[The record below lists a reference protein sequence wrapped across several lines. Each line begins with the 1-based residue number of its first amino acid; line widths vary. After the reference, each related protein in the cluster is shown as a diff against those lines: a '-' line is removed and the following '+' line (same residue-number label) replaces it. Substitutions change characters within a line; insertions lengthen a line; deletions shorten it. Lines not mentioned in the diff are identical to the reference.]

1 MTEPDFLAPATV
13 ARWTAEQASAPSG
26 QHLSNQHVSDLNTM
40 NVNNFRLKLGGK
52 EFVPIVIGGM
62 GVNISTSE
70 LALSAERLGGIGHI
84 SDAEVMFVCDQIFGT
99 SYVSE
104 KRQRYASF
112 VNNRDKSAVQFD
124 LEQLAE
130 AQKRYVSWTIS
141 QKSGNGAI
149 FMNCMEKLTMN
160 NSAAT
165 LKVRMDAAM
174 DAGIDGITLAAGL
187 NLRSLDLIC
196 EHERFRDVKLGII
209 ISSVRALSIFLK
221 RAVRLQRLPD
231 YIVVEGPLAGGHL
244 GFGPDDWHA
253 YRLETIVAETL
264 AFLKKENL
272 DIPVI
277 PAGGIFTGTDA
288 VEYLQMGAAAVQVA
302 TRFTIAREA
311 GLPDEVKQHYIN
323 ASPEDVEVNLA
334 SPTGYPMRML
344 KQSPTLQYG
353 MKPNCEGLGYLLD
366 NSGKCSYIDDYYQ
379 SLESRDPAENRFVVK
394 GHTCLCTGMARY
406 DCWTCGH
413 TVSRLKETANRL
425 PDGSWQ
431 LPSAED
437 IFMDYLLSENHS
449 IRKPEIEKQA

>member
-1 MTEPDFLAPATV
+1 
-13 ARWTAEQASAPSG
+13 
-26 QHLSNQHVSDLNTM
+26 M

-52 EFVPIVIGGM
+52 EFVPIMIGGM

-84 SDAEVMFVCDQIFGT
+84 SDAEVMYVCDQMFGT

-104 KRQRYASF
+104 KRKKYSF
-112 VNNRDKSAVQFD
+112 NANNPDKSVVQFD

-130 AQKRYVSWTIS
+130 AQKRFVSHTIS
-141 QKSGNGAI
+141 KKTGNGGI

-165 LKVRMDAAM
+165 LKVRLEAAM

-187 NLRSLDLIC
+187 NLRTLDLMSA
-196 EHERFRDVKLGII
+196 HERFRDVKIGII
-209 ISSVRALSIFLK
+209 ISSVRALAIFLK
-221 RAVRLQRLPD
+221 RAVRLDRLPD

-244 GFGPDDWHA
+244 GFGPDDWKTQNL
-253 YRLETIVAETL
+253 RDIFVETL
-264 AFLKKENL
+264 DFLKKENL

-288 VEYLQMGAAAVQVA
+288 VEYLQMGASAVQVA
-302 TRFTIAREA
+302 TRFTIAKEA
-311 GLPDEVKQHYIN
+311 GLPDDVKQQYIN
-323 ASPEDVEVNLA
+323 ARDEDIEVNNA

-344 KQSPTLQYG
+344 KQSPTLRYG
-353 MKPNCEGLGYLLD
+353 TKPNCEGLGYLLD
-366 NSGKCSYIDDYYQ
+366 NSGKCPYIDDYYQ
-379 SLESRDPAENRFVVK
+379 ALESKSADGKLIVK
-394 GHTCLCTGMARY
+394 GHTCLCTGMSRY
-406 DCWTCGH
+406 DCWTCGQ
-413 TVSRLKETANRL
+413 TTSRLKETTNRL

-431 LPSAED
+431 IPSAEE

-449 IRKPEIEKQA
+449 IRLPEAEKQA

>member
-1 MTEPDFLAPATV
+1 
-13 ARWTAEQASAPSG
+13 
-26 QHLSNQHVSDLNTM
+26 M
-40 NVNNFRLKLGGK
+40 NVNNFRFTLGGK

-70 LALSAERLGGIGHI
+70 LALSAARLGGIGHI
-84 SDAEVMFVCDQIFGT
+84 SDAEVMQVCDQMFGT
-99 SYVSE
+99 TYTSD
-104 KRQRYASF
+104 KRQRYASNI
-112 VNNRDKSAVQFD
+112 NNPDKSTIQFD

-130 AQKRYVSWTIS
+130 AQKRFVEFTMN
-141 QKSGNGAI
+141 QKTGDGAI

-165 LKVRMDAAM
+165 LKVRLQTAM

-187 NLRSLDLIC
+187 NLRTLDLISD
-196 EHERFRDVKLGII
+196 HERFRDVKLGII
-209 ISSVRALSIFLK
+209 ISSVRALSIFMK
-221 RAVRLQRLPD
+221 RATRLERLPD

-244 GFGPDDWHA
+244 GFSPDDWQSQS
-253 YRLETIVAETL
+253 LQTIVAETI

-288 VEYLQMGAAAVQVA
+288 VEYLQMGASAVQVA
-302 TRFTIAREA
+302 TRFTIAQEA
-311 GLPDEVKQHYIN
+311 GLPDKVKQHYIN
-323 ASPEDVEVNLA
+323 AQPEDVEVNTA

-353 MKPNCEGLGYLLD
+353 IKPNCEGLGYLLD
-366 NSGKCSYIDDYYQ
+366 NSGKCPYIDDYYQ
-379 SLESRDPAENRFVVK
+379 AVESRNPSEGRFVVK

-406 DCWTCGH
+406 DCWTCGQ
-413 TVSRLKETANRL
+413 TVSRLKETTNQL

-431 LPSAED
+431 LPTAEE
-437 IFMDYLLSENHS
+437 IFNDYLLSENHS
-449 IRKPEIEKQA
+449 ISKPAI

>member
-1 MTEPDFLAPATV
+1 
-13 ARWTAEQASAPSG
+13 
-26 QHLSNQHVSDLNTM
+26 M

-52 EFVPIVIGGM
+52 EFLPIVIGGM

-84 SDAEVMFVCDQIFGT
+84 SDAEVMYVCDQMFGT
-99 SYVSE
+99 TYVAD
-104 KRQRYASF
+104 KRQRYASNL
-112 VNNRDKSAVQFD
+112 NNPDKAAVQFD

-130 AQKRYVSWTIS
+130 AQKRFVSHTINR
-141 QKSGNGAI
+141 KTGNGAI

-160 NSAAT
+160 NSSAT
-165 LKVRMDAAM
+165 LKVRMEAAM

-187 NLRSLDLIC
+187 NLRSLDLIS

-221 RAVRLQRLPD
+221 RAIRLQRLPD

-244 GFGPDDWHA
+244 GFGPDDWKTQSL
-253 YRLETIVAETL
+253 YTIVADTL
-264 AFLKKENL
+264 DFLKKENL

-288 VEYLQMGAAAVQVA
+288 AEYLEMGASAIQVA
-302 TRFTIAREA
+302 TRFTIAQES
-311 GLPDEVKQHYIN
+311 GLPDTVKQHYIN
-323 ASPEDVEVNLA
+323 ALEEDVEVNTT

-353 MKPNCEGLGYLLD
+353 IKPNCEGLGYLLD
-366 NSGKCSYIDDYYQ
+366 NNGKCSYIDAWYQ
-379 SLESRDPAENRFVVK
+379 ALESRDPAESRFVVRS
-394 GHTCLCTGMARY
+394 HTCLCTGMARY

-413 TVSRLKETANRL
+413 TVFRLKETTNRL

-437 IFMDYLLSENHS
+437 IFTDYLLSENHS
-449 IRKPEIEKQA
+449 IRKPEIAKQN